1 MTSSTSANTPSA
13 ENHSGISR
21 RRILGG
27 GAVAAGSALAG
38 GVLGHAW
45 STSTATP
52 DSSTP
57 AHSVPL
63 HGHRKEPFH
72 GKHQSGILTG
82 QQAHGSFVGLN
93 LRRGSRRDDVIALLR
108 MLSDDAARLTQGR
121 PPLGALEDDIAK
133 LPARLTVTFGFGKGL
148 FEAIGKP
155 DSIPPALA
163 TLPAFDTDRLRPEW
177 GQTDLVLQI
186 CSEEPITLSY
196 ARRRLVRDAAA
207 FATVAWVQTGFGNAP
222 GTEPAGNT
230 PRNLMGMRDGTANE
244 SDPAHSSAVVWSTD
258 PAYPWLVGG
267 SHLVIRRMSI
277 EMEAWDD
284 IEVAAKE
291 EAFGRRISDGA
302 PLTGKHEKDP
312 VDRLAKNSD
321 GFPVINPAAHA
332 ARAQPRNESERMMRR
347 AYNYDVGLTPEGKT
361 DVGLI
366 FVCYQK
372 DVATAFVPVQRRL
385 ADSDLLNLWAH
396 HIGSAS
402 YAVPPGAGTG
412 EYIGQPLLES

>member
-1 MTSSTSANTPSA
+1 MTPTPA
-13 ENHSGISR
+13 VTPPAGDHAGISR
-21 RRILGG
+21 RRLLGG

-45 STSTATP
+45 GAT
-52 DSSTP
+52 STP
-57 AHSVPL
+57 ATVSADAIPL
-63 HGHRKEPFH
+63 HGPRREPFH
-72 GKHQSGILTG
+72 GAHQSGILTG
-82 QQAHGSFVGLN
+82 QQAHGSFIGLN
-93 LRRGSRRDDVIALLR
+93 LRPGSTREDVVSLLR
-108 MLSDDAARLTQGR
+108 MLTDDAARLTQGR
-121 PPLGALEDDIAK
+121 APLGALEADIAQ

-148 FEAIGKP
+148 LDAVGKP
-155 DSIPPALA
+155 QAIPPALA
-163 TLPAFDTDRLRPEW
+163 SLPAFATDRLRPEW

-186 CSEEPITLSY
+186 CSEEPVTLSY

-207 FATVAWVQTGFGNAP
+207 FTTVAWVQTGFGNAP
-222 GTEPAGNT
+222 GTEPAGST

-244 SDPAHSSAVVWSTD
+244 SDPARTASVVWSTD

-267 SHLVIRRMSI
+267 SHLVIRRMAI

-291 EAFGRRISDGA
+291 EAFGRRLSDGS
-302 PLTGKHEKDP
+302 PLTGKTEKDP

-321 GFPVINPAAHA
+321 GFPVVNPAAHA
-332 ARAQPRNESERMMRR
+332 ARAQPRNEGERMMRR
-347 AYNYDVGLTPEGKT
+347 AYNYDVGLTPEGKP

-372 DVATAFVPVQRRL
+372 DVTAAFVPVQQRL
-385 ADSDLLNLWAH
+385 AESDLLNLWAH

-402 YAVPPGAGTG
+402 YAVPPGAEPG
-412 EYIGQPLLES
+412 EYIGQRLIEG